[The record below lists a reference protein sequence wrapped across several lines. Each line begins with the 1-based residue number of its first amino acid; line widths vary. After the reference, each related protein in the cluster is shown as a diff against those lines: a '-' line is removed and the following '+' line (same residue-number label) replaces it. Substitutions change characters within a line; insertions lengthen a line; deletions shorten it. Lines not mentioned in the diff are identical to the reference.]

1 MNTLLSAAVAT
12 GVSISPVMIVIAVV
26 AIILIAACVV
36 LGIISKKKK

>member
-12 GVSISPVMIVIAVV
+12 GVSVNPVMIVIAVV
-26 AIILIAACVV
+26 AVILIADCVV